1 MSKIEFDIIEVAD
14 IMTFIDE
21 NTKSDND
28 STNRTREKIIANILS
43 PSPDYLTD
51 PVYGQHWTN
60 IHDKL
65 RDALHSLCNI
75 PYHHIFIKQK
85 GGMTF
90 NYDFVVQYCDDLNQV
105 VHSVNLEF
113 KNNASSI
120 KELIQFLELYD
131 KDCKTKFGL
140 FDYSYSEFYYDY
152 YLDAYLALE
161 EQIEQIE
168 QSEQN
173 KIEKPNK
180 EVYLKHIH
188 DIKYKHPFF
197 NKIYTNKTK
206 NKKEKD
212 KLVEESRK
220 KFIEMYA
227 TTFNFEK
234 IKNKIVESQSNK
246 IFLLWDKNNF
256 IIQTIDVENI
266 HISGIKPNGIHDL
279 YFDIIVEYFICDIR
293 IRLNWGNNNGIAN
306 PRWKFTFINK

>member
-1 MSKIEFDIIEVAD
+1 MSNIEFDIIEVAD

-43 PSPDYLTD
+43 PSPDYLAD
-51 PVYGQHWTN
+51 PIYGQHWTN

-65 RDALHSLCNI
+65 RDVLHSLCKS
-75 PYHHIFIKQK
+75 PFDHILIKQK

-90 NYDFVVQYCDDLNQV
+90 NYDFVVQYCDPQNQV

-131 KDCKTKFGL
+131 KDCKSKFGL
-140 FDYSYSEFYYDY
+140 FDYSYSEFYYDH

-161 EQIEQIE
+161 EQTEE
-168 QSEQN
+168 T
-173 KIEKPNK
+173 IEKPTK
-180 EVYLKHIH
+180 ETYLKHIH

-220 KFIEMYA
+220 KFIETYA

-234 IKNKIVESQSNK
+234 IKNKIIESQSNK

-256 IIQTIDVENI
+256 LIQTVDVEHI
-266 HISGIKPNGIHDL
+266 HISGIKPNGIHGM
-279 YFDIIVEYFICDIR
+279 YFDVTVENFIYDIR
-293 IRLNWGNNNGIAN
+293 IRLNWGNNNGVAN

>member
-51 PVYGQHWTN
+51 PVYGEHWIN

-75 PYHHIFIKQK
+75 PYDHILIKQK

-90 NYDFVVQYCDDLNQV
+90 NYDFVVQYCDDKNQV
-105 VHSVNLEF
+105 VHSLNLEF

-131 KDCKTKFGL
+131 KDCKTKFEL
-140 FDYSYSEFYYDY
+140 FDYSYSEFYYDH
-152 YLDAYLALE
+152 YLDAYLALDFE
-161 EQIEQIE
+161 ETKETE
-168 QSEQN
+168 EN
-173 KIEKPNK
+173 KIEKPSK
-180 EVYLKHIH
+180 ETYLKHIH

-206 NKKEKD
+206 KKKEKD

-220 KFIEMYA
+220 KFIETYA
-227 TTFNFEK
+227 STFNFEK

-246 IFLLWDKNNF
+246 IFMLWDKNNF
-256 IIQTIDVENI
+256 LIQTIDVENI

-279 YFDIIVEYFICDIR
+279 YFDVTVENFIYDIR
-293 IRLNWGNNNGIAN
+293 IRLNWGNNNGVAN

>member
-1 MSKIEFDIIEVAD
+1 MSNIEFDIIEVED

-21 NTKSDND
+21 NAKVDND

-43 PSPDYLTD
+43 PSPDYLFH

-65 RDALHSLCNI
+65 RTTLDSLCGI
-75 PYHHIFIKQK
+75 PYHHILIEQK

-90 NYDFVVQYCDDLNQV
+90 NYDFVVQYCDVKNQV

-120 KELIQFLELYD
+120 KELVQFLELYD
-131 KDCKTKFGL
+131 KDCKTKFEL
-140 FDYSYSEFYYDY
+140 FDYSYSEFYYDH

-161 EQIEQIE
+161 EEIEE
-168 QSEQN
+168 
-173 KIEKPNK
+173 IEKPTK
-180 EVYLKHIH
+180 ETYLKHIH
-188 DIKYKHPFF
+188 DIKYKYPFF
-197 NKIYTNKTK
+197 NKIYTNKK
-206 NKKEKD
+206 NKKKEKD

-220 KFIEMYA
+220 KFIETYA

-234 IKNKIVESQSNK
+234 IKNKIVESQSDK
-246 IFLLWDKNNF
+246 IFLLWDKSNF
-256 IIQTIDVENI
+256 LIQTVNVKDIQ
-266 HISGIKPNGIHDL
+266 ISGIKPNSIHDL
-279 YFDIIVEYFICDIR
+279 YFDVTVENFIYDIR

>member
-1 MSKIEFDIIEVAD
+1 MSNIEFDIIEVQD

-21 NTKSDND
+21 NSKSDND

-43 PSPDYLTD
+43 PSPDYLAD
-51 PVYGQHWTN
+51 PVYGEHWIN

-65 RDALHSLCNI
+65 RTALHSLCSI
-75 PYHHIFIKQK
+75 PYDHISIEQK

-90 NYDFVVQYCDDLNQV
+90 NYDFVVQYCDVKNKV

-120 KELIQFLELYD
+120 KELVQFLELYD
-131 KDCKTKFGL
+131 KDCKSKFEL
-140 FDYSYSEFYYDY
+140 FDYSYSEFYYDH

-161 EQIEQIE
+161 EEIE
-168 QSEQN
+168 

-180 EVYLKHIH
+180 ETYLKHIH

-197 NKIYTNKTK
+197 NKIYTNKK
-206 NKKEKD
+206 NKKKEKD

-220 KFIEMYA
+220 KFIEIYA

-234 IKNKIVESQSNK
+234 IKNKIVESQSDK
-246 IFLLWDKNNF
+246 IFLLWDKSDF
-256 IIQTIDVENI
+256 LIQTVNVNDIQI
-266 HISGIKPNGIHDL
+266 LGIKPNSIHDL
-279 YFDIIVEYFICDIR
+279 YFDVTVENFIYDIR

>member
-1 MSKIEFDIIEVAD
+1 MSNIEFDIIEVAD

-21 NTKSDND
+21 NAKSDND

-43 PSPDYLTD
+43 PSPDYLAD
-51 PVYGQHWTN
+51 PVYGEHWTN

-75 PYHHIFIKQK
+75 PYHHILIKQK

-90 NYDFVVQYCDDLNQV
+90 NYDFVVQYYNAKNQI

-120 KELIQFLELYD
+120 KELVQFLELYD
-131 KDCKTKFGL
+131 KDCKTKFEL
-140 FDYSYSEFYYDY
+140 FDYSYSEFYYDH
-152 YLDAYLALE
+152 YLDAYLTFQEKE
-161 EQIEQIE
+161 ETE
-168 QSEQN
+168 
-173 KIEKPNK
+173 KIEKPTK
-180 EVYLKHIH
+180 ETYLKHIH

-220 KFIEMYA
+220 KFIETYA

-234 IKNKIVESQSNK
+234 IKNKIIESQSNK

-256 IIQTIDVENI
+256 LIQTINVEHI
-266 HISGIKPNGIHDL
+266 HISGIKPHGIHDL
-279 YFDIIVEYFICDIR
+279 YFDVTVENFIYDIR

>member
-1 MSKIEFDIIEVAD
+1 MSNIEFDIIEVAD

-21 NTKSDND
+21 NTKVDND

-43 PSPDYLTD
+43 PSPDYLFH
-51 PVYGQHWTN
+51 PVYGEHWSN

-65 RDALHSLCNI
+65 RTVLHSLCNI
-75 PYHHIFIKQK
+75 PYHHISIEQK

-90 NYDFVVQYCDDLNQV
+90 NYDFVVQYCDEQNQV

-113 KNNASSI
+113 KNNASNI
-120 KELIQFLELYD
+120 KELVQFLELYD
-131 KDCKTKFGL
+131 KDCKTKFEL
-140 FDYSYSEFYYDY
+140 FDYSYSEFYYDH
-152 YLDAYLALE
+152 YLDTYLALE
-161 EQIEQIE
+161 ETEE
-168 QSEQN
+168 E
-173 KIEKPNK
+173 IEKPTK
-180 EVYLKHIH
+180 ETYLKHIH

-197 NKIYTNKTK
+197 NKIYTNKK
-206 NKKEKD
+206 KKKKEKD
-212 KLVEESRK
+212 NIVEESRK
-220 KFIEMYA
+220 KFIETYA

-234 IKNKIVESQSNK
+234 IKNKIIESQSDK

-256 IIQTIDVENI
+256 IIQTVDVKHI

-279 YFDIIVEYFICDIR
+279 YFDVTVENFMYDIR

>member
-1 MSKIEFDIIEVAD
+1 MSAIEFDIIEVED
-14 IMTFIDE
+14 IMTFIDD
-21 NTKSDND
+21 NIKSDND

-43 PSPDYLTD
+43 PSPDYLAD
-51 PVYGQHWTN
+51 PVYGQHWIN

-65 RDALHSLCNI
+65 RDTLHSLCSI
-75 PYHHIFIKQK
+75 PYHHILIKQK

-90 NYDFVVQYCDDLNQV
+90 NYDFVVQYCDDKNQV

-131 KDCKTKFGL
+131 KDCKTKFEL
-140 FDYSYSEFYYDY
+140 FDYSYSEFYYDH

-161 EQIEQIE
+161 ETEEIEE
-168 QSEQN
+168 TE
-173 KIEKPNK
+173 KTEKPSK
-180 EVYLKHIH
+180 EIYLKHIH

-206 NKKEKD
+206 RKKEKD
-212 KLVEESRK
+212 KIVEDSRK
-220 KFIEMYA
+220 KFIETYA

-234 IKNKIVESQSNK
+234 IKNKIVESQSDK
-246 IFLLWDKNNF
+246 IFLLWDRNNF
-256 IIQTIDVENI
+256 LIQTIDVKNI

-279 YFDIIVEYFICDIR
+279 YFDVTVENFIYDIR

>member
-1 MSKIEFDIIEVAD
+1 MSNIEFDIIEVAD

-43 PSPDYLTD
+43 PSPDYLAD
-51 PVYGQHWTN
+51 PVYGEHWTN

-75 PYHHIFIKQK
+75 PYDHILVKQK

-90 NYDFVVQYCDDLNQV
+90 NYDFVVQYCDHQNQV

-120 KELIQFLELYD
+120 KELVQFLELYD
-131 KDCKTKFGL
+131 KDCKTKFEL
-140 FDYSYSEFYYDY
+140 FDYSYSEFYYDH
-152 YLDAYLALE
+152 YLDAYLAFQEKE
-161 EQIEQIE
+161 EKEE
-168 QSEQN
+168 S
-173 KIEKPNK
+173 IEKPTK
-180 EVYLKHIH
+180 ETYLKHIH

-206 NKKEKD
+206 RKKEKD

-220 KFIEMYA
+220 KFIETYA

-234 IKNKIVESQSNK
+234 IKNKIIESQSNK

-256 IIQTIDVENI
+256 LIQTINVEHI
-266 HISGIKPNGIHDL
+266 HISGIKSNGIHDL
-279 YFDIIVEYFICDIR
+279 YFDVTVENFIYDIR

>member
-1 MSKIEFDIIEVAD
+1 MSTIEFDIIEVED

-21 NTKSDND
+21 NTKGNND

-51 PVYGQHWTN
+51 PIYGQHWIN

-75 PYHHIFIKQK
+75 HYHQILIKQK

-90 NYDFVVQYCDDLNQV
+90 NYDFVVQYCDEQNQV

-120 KELIQFLELYD
+120 KELVQFLELYD
-131 KDCKTKFGL
+131 KDCKTKFEL
-140 FDYSYSEFYYDY
+140 FDYSYSEFYYDH
-152 YLDAYLALE
+152 YLDAYLALDFE
-161 EQIEQIE
+161 ETEE
-168 QSEQN
+168 N
-173 KIEKPNK
+173 KIEKPSK
-180 EVYLKHIH
+180 ETYLKHIH

-206 NKKEKD
+206 KKKEKD

-220 KFIEMYA
+220 KFIETYA
-227 TTFNFEK
+227 STFNFEK

-246 IFLLWDKNNF
+246 IFMLWDKNNF
-256 IIQTIDVENI
+256 LIQTIDVENI
-266 HISGIKPNGIHDL
+266 HISGIKSNGIHDL
-279 YFDIIVEYFICDIR
+279 YFDVTVENFIYDIR
-293 IRLNWGNNNGIAN
+293 IRLNWGNNNGVAN

>member
-1 MSKIEFDIIEVAD
+1 MSAIEFDIIEVED
-14 IMTFIDE
+14 IMTFIDD
-21 NTKSDND
+21 NIKSDND

-43 PSPDYLTD
+43 PSPDYLAD

-65 RDALHSLCNI
+65 RSALHSLCSI
-75 PYHHIFIKQK
+75 PYHHILIKQK

-90 NYDFVVQYCDDLNQV
+90 NYDFVVQYYNHNNQV

-131 KDCKTKFGL
+131 KDCKTKFEL
-140 FDYSYSEFYYDY
+140 FDYSYSEFYYDH
-152 YLDAYLALE
+152 YLDSYLALE
-161 EQIEQIE
+161 ETEE
-168 QSEQN
+168 
-173 KIEKPNK
+173 KIEKPSK
-180 EVYLKHIH
+180 EIYLKHIH

-197 NKIYTNKTK
+197 NKIYTNKK
-206 NKKEKD
+206 NKKKEKD

-220 KFIEMYA
+220 QFIETYA

-234 IKNKIVESQSNK
+234 IKNKIVESQSDK
-246 IFLLWDKNNF
+246 IFLLWDRNNF
-256 IIQTIDVENI
+256 LIQTIDVKNI

-279 YFDIIVEYFICDIR
+279 YFDVTVENFIHDIR

>member
-1 MSKIEFDIIEVAD
+1 MSNIDFDIIEVAD

-21 NTKSDND
+21 NAKSDND

-51 PVYGQHWTN
+51 PVYGEHWTN
-60 IHDKL
+60 IHNKL

-75 PYHHIFIKQK
+75 PYDHILVKQK

-90 NYDFVVQYCDDLNQV
+90 NYDFVVQYCDHQKQV

-120 KELIQFLELYD
+120 KELVQFLELYD
-131 KDCKTKFGL
+131 KDCKTKFEL
-140 FDYSYSEFYYDY
+140 FDYSYSEFYYDH

-161 EQIEQIE
+161 ETKEE
-168 QSEQN
+168 ETKES
-173 KIEKPNK
+173 IEKPTK
-180 EVYLKHIH
+180 ETYLKHIH

-206 NKKEKD
+206 RKKEKD

-220 KFIEMYA
+220 KFIETYA

-234 IKNKIVESQSNK
+234 IKNKIIESQSNK

-256 IIQTIDVENI
+256 LIQTINVEHI

-279 YFDIIVEYFICDIR
+279 YFDVTVENFIYDIR